1 MRFATI
7 LPRAS
12 LEPVTVVSAPD
23 GTWVE
28 LSALT
33 SKKVLQLEH
42 ALPWILGHASY
53 LVERVERWGGPRYRE
68 SEFSFLPPVVR
79 PASFRDF
86 DAFELHFKNARERLG
101 LSMPSEWYAEPAFYF
116 ANRLTLVGHDSPVCA
131 PADSRELDFGLA
143 LGIVIGRR
151 GRDISVAGAWSHVA
165 GFTIVNDLS
174 ARDLERR
181 SLPAGL
187 GPAKAKDFAT
197 AVGPWLA
204 FVGDFSDKIEG
215 ERLSLAMKASVNGR
229 TIVTADTGSLYHT
242 IPRLVAY
249 ASRDA
254 ELVPGDL
261 LSTGAANGGSLWE
274 LENRGAWLQPG
285 DRVSL
290 EVERI
295 GVLETPVAARPEVC
309 SYAWSSAG
317 TDKAPSPF

>member
-1 MRFATI
+1 M
-7 LPRAS
+7 
-12 LEPVTVVSAPD
+12 PVVCAPD

-42 ALPWILGHASY
+42 ALPWIMGHSAYLG
-53 LVERVERWGGPRYRE
+53 ERVDRWNGPRYRE
-68 SEFSFLPPVVR
+68 SEFSFLPPIVR
-79 PASFRDF
+79 PAAFRDF
-86 DAFELHFKNARERLG
+86 DAFELHFRKSRARLG
-101 LSMPSEWYAEPAFYF
+101 LAMPSAWYEEPAFYF
-116 ANRLTLVGHDSPVCA
+116 ANRLTLVGHETPVHA

-143 LGIVIGRR
+143 LGVVVGRR
-151 GRDISVAGAWSHVA
+151 GRDISVSGAWSHVA

-174 ARDLERR
+174 ARDIERR

-197 AVGPWLA
+197 AVGPWLS
-204 FVGDFSDKIEG
+204 FVGDFSDRIEG
-215 ERLSLAMKASVNGR
+215 ERLSLAMRASVNGR
-229 TIVTADTGSLYHT
+229 TLVAADTGSLYHT

-261 LSTGAANGGSLWE
+261 LSTGAANGGSFFD
-274 LENRGAWLQPG
+274 LESPEKWLQPG

-295 GVLETPVAARPEVC
+295 GVLETPISSRPEPC
-309 SYAWSSAG
+309 PWAWSEAG
-317 TDKAPSPF
+317 EGRSGSPF